1 LEGVDVA
8 EEEGIPEQV
17 ASFLSSILPP
27 GEEAFYFA
35 QADIDEE
42 GKFGERWL
50 FITKEKIDVLNP
62 VTKHVSQF
70 PLSSVSS
77 STVRDYLGNAELII
91 ETKEGSEGII
101 RFSRVHLDEFHN
113 AARLIDKIAKQ
124 EVRLNDVDVNLL
136 NSFLIKKNGFKK
148 SQTLKWLLGHVK
160 PHLHFTI
167 LTLFLSLMITAVSLT
182 PPYLMKNLVDDVF
195 VNKNVSSLLFVVT
208 AFIAIYA
215 GNTVLGPAQSYTLAY
230 LG

>member
-124 EVRLNDVDVNLL
+124 
-136 NSFLIKKNGFKK
+136 
-148 SQTLKWLLGHVK
+148 
-160 PHLHFTI
+160 
-167 LTLFLSLMITAVSLT
+167 
-182 PPYLMKNLVDDVF
+182 
-195 VNKNVSSLLFVVT
+195 
-208 AFIAIYA
+208 
-215 GNTVLGPAQSYTLAY
+215 
-230 LG
+230 